1 MSKEKKALI
10 YDINTE
16 IGTLLRARLNAYI
29 LKHWNGEE
37 HKFANCF
44 ILDEVFDLDLGLLR
58 DVQRSYERVNSFL
71 SKDDGIQIRLV
82 GMFLD
87 VDMQLNYAFEWAYK
101 AYEDDF
107 EDEDF
112 NLIVHLKNTNANFKS
127 FDRRISA
134 LEILESED
142 TEFLSQLLT
151 NIRAAISFGTLK
163 L

>member
-1 MSKEKKALI
+1 MIIEKKQLI
-10 YDINTE
+10 NEITAE
-16 IGTLLRARLNAYI
+16 IGTLLKTRLNAYI
-29 LKHWNGEE
+29 LKHCNGEE

-44 ILDEVFDLDLGLLR
+44 ILYEVFDLDLGLLR
-58 DVQRSYERVNSFL
+58 DVKRSYERVNSFL